1 MALARS
7 VYKFL
12 EDNGYF
18 QVNPAQEKAVS
29 TLLGLSIDAK
39 TMNPNKVDLDRKDSD
54 LPILRGD
61 VELEIFVDGAA
72 DLGRKIAGI
81 GAAFFRNGVEIYTL
95 AEFLPNSTNNQAEYT
110 ALCRAL
116 EIASEFDVKTVRV
129 YGDSEL
135 MIRQMNGQYRVRHEN
150 MIPLYNRAIKLS
162 RNFQRVQYE
171 HITRNYNKLADKLS
185 KAGMSQQVSPG

>member
-1 MALARS
+1 
-7 VYKFL
+7 
-12 EDNGYF
+12 
-18 QVNPAQEKAVS
+18 VNPAQEKAVS

-81 GAAFFRNGVEIYTL
+81 GAAFFRKGVEIYTL